1 MKGKDFIDSYGRL
14 PLGTYWRI
22 LQICKDE
29 GRDDLSRQVGIV
41 SLLSGLTEDEVL
53 DLPLSDYSDM
63 AGRSRFLETAPATD
77 GRPRKSYR
85 VDGWTL
91 VPVVD
96 ARRMTAAQY
105 IDFQSFAKQG
115 AEGVPGLLSCLLVP
129 EGRRY
134 GDGYDPA
141 EIQTAVRDHMS
152 VEDAL
157 RLQAFFLASCR
168 RSMADTLSCSVVR
181 VLELR
186 RPARVKAA
194 LLRRMWRMRQALR
207 RNGAGSHGWTPSA
220 RHAGAAGMKSG
231 GWRSWN
237 SSISSATP
245 GTRRRSGN
253 GASNNGSG
261 GTDGGTAQS

>member
-1 MKGKDFIDSYGRL
+1 MKGREFIDTYDRL
-14 PLGTYWRI
+14 PLGMYWQI
-22 LQICKDE
+22 LQICREE

-63 AGRSRFLETAPATD
+63 AGRMRFLEQAPDTD

-91 VPVVD
+91 VPVTD

-141 EIQTAVRDHMS
+141 EVQSAVRDHMP
-152 VEDAL
+152 VADAL

-168 RSMADTLSCSVVR
+168 RSMADTLSSSAVR

-186 RPARVKAA
+186 RPARLKAA
-194 LLRRMWRMRQALR
+194 LLRRMWRTRRALLQ
-207 RNGAGSHGWTPSA
+207 NGAGSRGWTRSA
-220 RHAGAAGMKSG
+220 RPAAAAGRRSG
-231 GWRSWN
+231 GWRSWS
-237 SSISSATP
+237 SSILSAMP
-245 GTRRRSGN
+245 GTRRRSGS
-253 GASNNGSG
+253 GASNDGSG
-261 GTDGGTAQS
+261 GTDGGTVES

>member
-77 GRPRKSYR
+77 GRPCKSYR

-91 VPVVD
+91 VPVAD

-141 EIQTAVRDHMS
+141 EIQTAIRDHMP
-152 VEDAL
+152 VTDAL
-157 RLQAFFLASCR
+157 LLQAFFLASSR
-168 RSMADTLSCSVVR
+168 RSMADTLSCSVALVLGLRKPVR
-181 VLELR
+181 VK
-186 RPARVKAA
+186 VA
-194 LLRRMWRMRQALR
+194 LLRRMWKMRRDLLQ
-207 RNGAGSHGWTPSA
+207 NGDGSRGWTRSA
-220 RHAGAAGMKSG
+220 RLAGAAGMMSG
-231 GWRSWN
+231 GWRFW
-237 SSISSATP
+237 SSSTSSAIR
-245 GTRRRSGN
+245 GTRQRRGN
-253 GASNNGSG
+253 GASSDGSG
-261 GTDGGTAQS
+261 GTDGGAA

>member
-1 MKGKDFIDSYGRL
+1 MKGKDFIDTYGRL
-14 PLGTYWRI
+14 PLGTYWQI

-29 GRDDLSRQVGIV
+29 GRDELVRQVAII

-53 DLPLSDYSDM
+53 DLPLSEYSSM
-63 AGRSRFLETAPATD
+63 AARMRFLEESPATD
-77 GRPRKSYR
+77 GKPRKSYS

-91 VPVVD
+91 IPVAD

-129 EGRRY
+129 EGRCY
-134 GDGYDPA
+134 GHGYDPA

-168 RSMADTLSCSVVR
+168 RSMADTLSSSVVR
-181 VLELR
+181 VLDLR
-186 RPARVKAA
+186 RPARLKAA
-194 LLRRMWRMRQALR
+194 LLRRMWRTRRALLQ
-207 RNGAGSHGWTPSA
+207 NGAGSRGWTRSA
-220 RHAGAAGMKSG
+220 RPAAAAGRRSG
-231 GWRSWN
+231 GWRSWS
-237 SSISSATP
+237 SSILSAMP
-245 GTRRRSGN
+245 GTRQRSGS
-253 GASNNGSG
+253 GASNDGSG
-261 GTDGGTAQS
+261 GTDGGTVES